1 MSDKV
6 KFWFVPS
13 CPWAWVTSRW
23 ILEAAK
29 MKDIEIQ
36 WEIFSLGALNEDK
49 DLKPEYRERVNKTWG
64 PVRVLISAK
73 NKYGPEVL
81 LPLYNALGEL
91 FHPGAKPVAK
101 ETVALA
107 LANAKLDESL
117 INEYENT
124 DLDDQ
129 LRESTKAGL
138 ALVGDEVGT
147 PIIAINDIAF
157 FGPVIT
163 SAPKGEE
170 ALKLWN
176 GIFAVASFPD
186 FYELKRT
193 RKARPQF

>member
-6 KFWFVPS
+6 KFWFDPS

-23 ILEAAK
+23 ILEASK

-49 DLKPEYRERVNKTWG
+49 DLNPEYRERVNKTWG

-147 PIIAINDIAF
+147 PIIAINDVAF

-163 SAPKGEE
+163 SAPKGEA
-170 ALKLWN
+170 ALNLWN

>member
-6 KFWFVPS
+6 KFWFDPS

-163 SAPKGEE
+163 SAPQGEE